1 MKIQILELIEGAK
14 RAEGL
19 TVIIDVFRA
28 FTTECYCFDGGALKC
43 YPIGSM
49 EEAFVLK
56 NAHPD
61 WVLLGERNG
70 AKVAGCDLGNSP
82 WDAMNYDF
90 RGKTMIH
97 STSAGTQGIVNAA
110 NANASEIVTGSLVN
124 ARAVCDYIIARDPET
139 VSLVAMGKAGVSS
152 TPEDL
157 LAARYMRW
165 LLEREPDLGHTG
177 VIRTKDDS
185 DCVNDRP
192 EEAGLSVCPEEIGDN
207 AGGAGKAGLS
217 EEPDTVRK
225 YESEGRSS
233 FDYGIGIRTDIVRNK
248 LWFIEEKFDLK
259 AEIAYLKD
267 HGGEQFFD
275 PALAHIF
282 PREDYA
288 LCVAADRFD
297 FVLRVETEGGHLVIR
312 KVARR
317 QAGNREIAR

>member
-49 EEAFVLK
+49 EEAFALK

-61 WVLLGERNG
+61 WVLLGERKG

-97 STSAGTQGIVNAA
+97 STSAGTQGIVNAG

-165 LLEREPDLGHTG
+165 LLEREPDLDHTG
-177 VIRTKDDS
+177 LVRTKDDS

-217 EEPDTVRK
+217 EE
-225 YESEGRSS
+225 E
-233 FDYGIGIRTDIVRNK
+233 
-248 LWFIEEKFDLK
+248 FDLK

>member
-49 EEAFVLK
+49 EDAFALK

-177 VIRTKDDS
+177 LVRTKDDS

-217 EEPDTVRK
+217 EE
-225 YESEGRSS
+225 G
-233 FDYGIGIRTDIVRNK
+233 
-248 LWFIEEKFDLK
+248 FDLK